1 MGTDPEISAVNTYS
15 QVWDMENVF
24 VVGGSSFPHFGN
36 SNPTETIGA
45 FAYRA
50 TEGMINYL
58 KGDGGLLVEPKS
70 SKATVL

>member
-1 MGTDPEISAVNTYS
+1 
-15 QVWDMENVF
+15 
-24 VVGGSSFPHFGN
+24 VGGSSFPHFGN

-70 SKATVL
+70 SKATV